1 MRRIKAFAVL
11 GALVV
16 VGCDGGGTAQPDTIA
31 PTSASVGPLPTLPAT
46 TAAAVTTAP
55 APTATLPDGAI
66 GLSADGPWT
75 LVDSAPGVTTPGL
88 VYELMPGLWAYLPL
102 VEDIPNGITWTL
114 NEEDRPIIEAYLQA
128 RLVYYLAVTSDPMDF
143 SNEGWNEH
151 YVDGGE
157 RLKNVNEERR
167 AGGVVVNLEAGV
179 VLRPTVG
186 GDGRT
191 DTTALIL
198 DCILDGAV
206 ARNPDG
212 SIAEGS
218 TPGIAV
224 DAKGATMQ
232 LVDGGWKLDR
242 ITQAAGACI

>member
-128 RLVYYLAVTSDPMDF
+128 RLVFFKAITSAPMNFSSPLWNDLYL
-143 SNEGWNEH
+143 
-151 YVDGGE
+151 DGGE
-157 RLKNVNEERR
+157 RLI
-167 AGGVVVNLEAGV
+167 GVVTPLNAAGQVLDLDAGV

-191 DTTALIL
+191 EVHALVL
-198 DCILDGAV
+198 DCILNGSV
-206 ARNPDG
+206 FRNSDG
-212 SIAEGS
+212 SLADGS
-218 TPGIAV
+218 TPGV
-224 DAKGATMQ
+224 GRDGQGSTMQ
-232 LVDGGWKLDR
+232 LDGDSWKLDAIADAR
-242 ITQAAGACI
+242 GACA

>member
-128 RLVYYLAVTSDPMDF
+128 RLVFFKAVTASPMDF
-143 SNEGWNEH
+143 TSSEWTDHYLDEGT
-151 YVDGGE
+151 
-157 RLKNVNEERR
+157 RLK
-167 AGGVVVNLEAGV
+167 GVFEPRGQRGEVVYLEGGV

-191 DTTALIL
+191 DIDALVL
-198 DCILDGAV
+198 DCELDGSV
-206 ARNPDG
+206 GRNADG

-218 TPGIAV
+218 TPGITE
-224 DAKGATMQ
+224 DEIGATMR
-232 LVDGGWKLDR
+232 LVDGQWKLDR
-242 ITQAAGACI
+242 ITNAPGACA